1 MVAGSVRRLV
11 RRLLP
16 LALAA
21 LAAIGCTDDAGE
33 SASTT
38 TEPTT
43 TTTTTP
49 EPIPQPTNFVTED
62 LDALCAA
69 LGGLADIDPD
79 ADPTAA
85 DVQRLRD
92 IAASAPPGVAE
103 PLHTIADF
111 AQSLLDG
118 EEPADEGTVVESA
131 VILISYG
138 NEACDI
144 DVPLFD
150 TLAGV

>member
-1 MVAGSVRRLV
+1 MVAGSVPRLV
-11 RRLLP
+11 RRFLV
-16 LALAA
+16 LALVAVA
-21 LAAIGCTDDAGE
+21 TIGCTDDTGE

-38 TEPTT
+38 TAPST

-62 LDALCAA
+62 LEALCAD

-79 ADPTAA
+79 ADPTPA
-85 DVQRLRD
+85 DIRRLRA

-103 PLHTIADF
+103 PLLTIADF

-118 EEPADEGTVVESA
+118 EEPADEGAVVESA